1 MARTSNNKNVVKQVN
16 YLNKDFSD
24 FRESLIEYAKVYFP
38 NTYNDFNEASPGMMF
53 IEMAAYVGDVL
64 SYYIDSTFRE
74 SLLAYAEEKRNVY
87 NIAQSFGYKPKVTT
101 PATAVLDVFQ
111 TIPAFNGKPDNRYS
125 LNVKAGTTIQAA
137 STGTKFR
144 TIEDVNFKFSSS
156 YDPKE
161 VTVFESDSGSVTKF
175 LLKKQVKVESG
186 NITSEKFTF
195 GAAEKYTQIKLGSP
209 DIIEII
215 SCIDSDG
222 NEWYEVDSLAKDTI
236 FEDMENNSETD
247 PTSVI
252 NRDVAPYI
260 LKLKKT
266 PRRFTTYI
274 NDEDETILRFGAGVS
289 DNPDEEIIP
298 NPTNVGSNLPGSPSK
313 IGSAFDPSNFLKTET
328 YGLAPSRTTLT
339 IKYSHGGGIDDNVNS
354 NDINQ
359 IQGISYEIQDALLNG
374 NTVAES
380 KNSVSFTNPRPA
392 TGGSAGQTIR
402 EVRESALAYFQAQ
415 SRAVTKEDYVVR
427 ALALPQK
434 YGNIAKVN
442 MVQDDQLNKATGIDE
457 LERKVTQADV
467 DNGRTIK
474 SLQVRT
480 PNPLAMNM
488 YTLGYDS
495 NKNLTPL
502 SQTVK
507 QNLKTYLSQFRLVTD
522 AVNIKDAYVI
532 NIAVNFS
539 ILTKTGFNKNDVL
552 LRCVATLQ
560 DFFNIDRWQV
570 GQPIVMSDL
579 AYELSLVDGVSSVVK
594 PTENNPNDL
603 PIVIE
608 NKYKITEGYSGNF
621 YDINSGI
628 IDGVLYPALDPSI
641 FEIKYPN
648 ADIKGKVV
656 GDNLG
661 VVE

>member
-1 MARTSNNKNVVKQVN
+1 
-16 YLNKDFSD
+16 
-24 FRESLIEYAKVYFP
+24 
-38 NTYNDFNEASPGMMF
+38 
-53 IEMAAYVGDVL
+53 
-64 SYYIDSTFRE
+64 
-74 SLLAYAEEKRNVY
+74 
-87 NIAQSFGYKPKVTT
+87 
-101 PATAVLDVFQ
+101 
-111 TIPAFNGKPDNRYS
+111 
-125 LNVKAGTTIQAA
+125 
-137 STGTKFR
+137 
-144 TIEDVNFKFSSS
+144 
-156 YDPKE
+156 
-161 VTVFESDSGSVTKF
+161 
-175 LLKKQVKVESG
+175 
-186 NITSEKFTF
+186 
-195 GAAEKYTQIKLGSP
+195 
-209 DIIEII
+209 
-215 SCIDSDG
+215 
-222 NEWYEVDSLAKDTI
+222 
-236 FEDMENNSETD
+236 
-247 PTSVI
+247 
-252 NRDVAPYI
+252 
-260 LKLKKT
+260 
-266 PRRFTTYI
+266 
-274 NDEDETILRFGAGVS
+274 
-289 DNPDEEIIP
+289 
-298 NPTNVGSNLPGSPSK
+298 
-313 IGSAFDPSNFLKTET
+313 
-328 YGLAPSRTTLT
+328 
-339 IKYSHGGGIDDNVNS
+339 
-354 NDINQ
+354 
-359 IQGISYEIQDALLNG
+359 
-374 NTVAES
+374 
-380 KNSVSFTNPRPA
+380 
-392 TGGSAGQTIR
+392 
-402 EVRESALAYFQAQ
+402 
-415 SRAVTKEDYVVR
+415 
-427 ALALPQK
+427 
-434 YGNIAKVN
+434 
-442 MVQDDQLNKATGIDE
+442 
-457 LERKVTQADV
+457 
-467 DNGRTIK
+467 
-474 SLQVRT
+474 
-480 PNPLAMNM
+480 MNM